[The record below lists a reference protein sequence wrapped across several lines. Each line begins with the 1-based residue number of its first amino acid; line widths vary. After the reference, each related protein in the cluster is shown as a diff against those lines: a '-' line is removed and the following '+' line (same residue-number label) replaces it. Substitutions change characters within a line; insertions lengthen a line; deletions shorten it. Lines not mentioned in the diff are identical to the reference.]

1 MKIEK
6 AADIIDEM
14 IGRDFT
20 LYRRYLRR
28 GNRTIDEYELFYGYD
43 MDELIHIVGDSW
55 EEVIE
60 KLKEKKC

>member
-6 AADIIDEM
+6 AEDIIDEM

-20 LYRRYLRR
+20 LYRRYCRR